1 MRSLEFLKD
10 KFLQAEYTDC
20 RSNATPTRKDVTQVK
35 AETYALR
42 EKQILAGHEQLKVRK
57 DGGGGEANP
66 ATSEAFSSSARE
78 ALKLPWASAKPST
91 GLTTPVTSQALLLPP
106 NEKSM
111 RGKGRKS

>member
-20 RSNATPTRKDVTQVK
+20 RSNATPTRKDVNQVK
-35 AETYALR
+35 LETYALT

-57 DGGGGEANP
+57 DGGKDNP
-66 ATSEAFSSSARE
+66 AISEAFLFSARE
-78 ALKLPWASAKPST
+78 ALKLLCASAKLSS
-91 GLTTPVTSQALLLPP
+91 GLTTPVSSQALLLPP